1 MSSFRLALLASVA
14 LAAPLV
20 VSIPAYA
27 GTLLTP
33 GDLVV
38 SSTLYQGNAGT
49 LAVGQTLPSGF
60 TATYNGSFPNVF
72 KNTTP
77 DPSFGVTSPIFLT
90 QYMLGGTNAAPV
102 VTKQNTIDFTALTGI
117 VTSFASKSEGA
128 LNVSPNGQN
137 LTLLDYKTTVNQ
149 FDVSN
154 SNSPAVQEPGNYT
167 ANATARTIVNLTT
180 NGVTA
185 VLPTNAYNGNNGRAA
200 INVNGVYQ
208 LVGNAGNASGS
219 PATAAAAGLQFM
231 NPATA
236 TQTAGAYN
244 TTMGGSFNL
253 ANTPVGA
260 TIDPATGKTYASEDK
275 AAKDNNYRGIAVQ
288 SGVTYVTKGSGG
300 NGTNTV
306 YRLDNSTGTLSILP
320 GFNTVPSRTSTN
332 VFPFALFFAN
342 DTTLY
347 VTDEGSGA
355 NKASTAA
362 GALTA
367 ADLATAAADSLA
379 GLQKWSLVNGV
390 WQLDYVLQSG
400 LGLGT
405 TYSVTGTTAGGDTG
419 TYTTATDGLRNM
431 TGRINADGTV
441 SLVAVT
447 STISAA
453 GDEGA
458 DPTKLVYLNDQ
469 ISATTLLDSEQFQTL
484 QAAQYGEVLRGV
496 AFAPADTAVPEPASL
511 ALLGIGIAGIA
522 AARRRL

>member
-1 MSSFRLALLASVA
+1 MSSYRLALLASAA
-14 LAAPLV
+14 LAGPIAA
-20 VSIPAYA
+20 SMPAYA

-33 GDLVV
+33 GDLIV
-38 SSTLYQGNAGT
+38 SSTLYQGNAST
-49 LAVGQTLPSGF
+49 LAVGQTLPSGPA
-60 TATYNGSFPNVF
+60 ATYDGSFPNVF

-77 DPSFGVTSPIFLT
+77 DPSFSVTSPIFLT
-90 QYMLGGTNAAPV
+90 QYLLGGTNAVPV
-102 VTKQNTIDFTALTGI
+102 VNKQNTIDLTALTGI

-128 LNVSPNGQN
+128 LNLSPNGQN
-137 LTLLDYKTTVNQ
+137 LTLLDYKTTANQ
-149 FDVSN
+149 FDISN

-167 ANATARTIVNLTT
+167 ANATARTIVNLST

-219 PATAAAAGLQFM
+219 PATTAAAGLQFL

-236 TQTAGAYN
+236 TQTAGTYN
-244 TTMGGSFNL
+244 TIIGGSFNL
-253 ANTPVGA
+253 ATSPVGA

-275 AAKDNNYRGIAVQ
+275 ASKDNNYRGIAIQ
-288 SGVTYVTKGSGG
+288 NGITYVTKGSGG
-300 NGTNTV
+300 NGINTV
-306 YRLDNSTGTLSILP
+306 YQLNSSTGTLSVLP
-320 GFNTVPSRTSTN
+320 GFNTVPSRTSTTS
-332 VFPFALFFAN
+332 FPFALFFAN

-355 NKASTAA
+355 NKASITA
-362 GALTA
+362 GALTT
-367 ADLATAAADSLA
+367 ADLTTAAADSLA
-379 GLQKWSLVNGV
+379 GLQKWSLVNGM

-405 TYSVTGTTAGGDTG
+405 PYSVAGTTAGGDTG
-419 TYTTATDGLRNM
+419 TYTAATDGLRNL
-431 TGRINADGTV
+431 TGRVNPDGTV

-458 DPTKLVYLNDQ
+458 DPTQVLYLDDP
-469 ISATTLLDSEQFQTL
+469 ISATTLPATEQFQTL
-484 QAAQYGEVLRGV
+484 QVSRYGEVLRGV
-496 AFAPADTAVPEPASL
+496 AYAPADVAVPEPASL
-511 ALLGIGIAGIA
+511 ALLGIGIAGLA
-522 AARRRL
+522 VARRRW

>member
-1 MSSFRLALLASVA
+1 MSSFRYFLLMSAAMVAPMAASM
-14 LAAPLV
+14 
-20 VSIPAYA
+20 PAYA

-33 GDLVV
+33 GDLII
-38 SSTLYQGNAGT
+38 SSTLYQGNVST
-49 LAVGQTLPSGF
+49 LAVGQTLPSGPA
-60 TATYNGSFPNVF
+60 ATYNGSFPNVF

-77 DPSFGVTSPIFLT
+77 DPSFSVTSPIFLT
-90 QYMLGGTNAAPV
+90 QYMLGGTNAIPV
-102 VTKQNTIDFTALTGI
+102 VNKQNTIDFTALTGI

-149 FDVSN
+149 FDISN

-185 VLPTNAYNGNNGRAA
+185 VLPTNAFNGNNGRAA

-208 LVGNAGNASGS
+208 LVGNAGNASGGA
-219 PATAAAAGLQFM
+219 ATAAGAGLQFL

-244 TTMGGSFNL
+244 TTIGGSFNL

-306 YRLDNSTGTLSILP
+306 YQLNNSTGVLSILP
-320 GFNTVPSRTSTN
+320 GFNTVPSRTSTTI
-332 VFPFALFFAN
+332 FPFALFFTN

-362 GALTA
+362 GALA
-367 ADLATAAADSLA
+367 AGDLATAAADNLA
-379 GLQKWSLVNGV
+379 GLQKWSLVNGT
-390 WQLDYVLQSG
+390 WQMDYVLQSG

-405 TYSVTGTTAGGDTG
+405 TYTVSGTTAGGDTG
-419 TYTTATDGLRNM
+419 SYTAATDGLRNL
-431 TGRINADGTV
+431 TGRVNADGTV
-441 SLVAVT
+441 SLIAVT

-458 DPTKLVYLNDQ
+458 DPTRVVYLNDL
-469 ISATTLLDSEQFQTL
+469 ISATTLPVAEQFQTL
-484 QAAQYGEVLRGV
+484 QTSQYGEVLRGV
-496 AFAPADTAVPEPASL
+496 AFAPADIAVPEPASL
-511 ALLGIGIAGIA
+511 ALLGMGIAGLT
-522 AARRRL
+522 AARRRR